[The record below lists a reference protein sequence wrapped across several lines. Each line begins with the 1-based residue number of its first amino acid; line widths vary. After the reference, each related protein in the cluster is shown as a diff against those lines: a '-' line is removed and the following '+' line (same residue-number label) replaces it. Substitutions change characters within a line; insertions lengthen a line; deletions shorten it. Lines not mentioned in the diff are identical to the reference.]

1 MDAVLN
7 VINKFERKITGKGAV
22 GEEKRLTL
30 FISNEDL
37 GDIVRILESLEK
49 SDLLIVGAT
58 ETVRHE
64 IIKKQE
70 GRIFGVM
77 MPPITASLIASMV
90 SSFIKLLVSSFINA
104 MTGKGV
110 MAAGKGKDF
119 YFY

>member
-1 MDAVLN
+1 
-7 VINKFERKITGKGAV
+7 
-22 GEEKRLTL
+22 
-30 FISNEDL
+30 
-37 GDIVRILESLEK
+37 
-49 SDLLIVGAT
+49 
-58 ETVRHE
+58 
-64 IIKKQE
+64 
-70 GRIFGVM
+70 M